1 MGDYTPHTILVTG
14 GAGFI
19 GSHVVQRLHTE
30 FPEATVIVL
39 DKLDVCSSMFS
50 LGDHVDRFIQY
61 DLLDGPDNIISILQK
76 HQIDTVLHFAAH
88 THVDLSFGN
97 SLAFTLNNTYG
108 THVLLEACRSYG
120 DIKRFINVSTDEVYG
135 ESLSKARE
143 DSVLE
148 PTNPYAAAKAGAE
161 MMAKAYHQSFGMPI
175 ITTRGNNVY
184 GPGQYPEKLV
194 PKMLMRAFQKK
205 PLEVHGD
212 GSSLR
217 SFVYIDDVVDAFM
230 IIVKKGQIGDT
241 YNIGSSMH
249 EKSVLHVARDI
260 STLYKVPIHHVRDRP
275 FNDRRYFIC
284 DSKLKALGW
293 TEKTPWK
300 EGLQKTAA
308 WYAEVPPGYWSTID
322 LSAHSSSSERDVCE
336 LWRLYSCQDVSDQRF
351 HFLRSHRL

>member
-1 MGDYTPHTILVTG
+1 MFEFVPTSILVTG

-19 GSHVVQRLHTE
+19 GSHVVRRLHRE
-30 FPEATVIVL
+30 FPNACLVVL
-39 DKLDVCSSMFS
+39 DKLDVCSSVYS
-50 LGDHVDRFIQY
+50 LDSHVDRFLQC
-61 DLLDGPDNIISILQK
+61 DLTDGLEEVAAVLEK
-76 HQIDTVLHFAAH
+76 HSIDTVMHFAAH

-120 DIKRFINVSTDEVYG
+120 RVKRFINVSTDEVYG
-135 ESLSKARE
+135 ESLSKVRE

-161 MMAKAYHQSFGMPI
+161 MMAKAYQQSFGLPI

-194 PKMLMRAFQKK
+194 PKMLMRALQKQ

-217 SFVYIDDVVDAFM
+217 SFVYIDDAVDAFV
-230 IIVKKGQIGDT
+230 IILRHGRVGDV
-241 YNIGSSMH
+241 YNIGSLDNEM
-249 EKSVLHVARDI
+249 SVLQVAKQI
-260 STLYKVPIHHVRDRP
+260 SGMYKVPIRHVRDRA

-284 DSKLKALGW
+284 DSKLKALDW
-293 TEKTPWK
+293 DQKTSWE
-300 EGLQKTAA
+300 EGLKKTAA
-308 WYAEVPPGYWSTID
+308 WYADMPPGYWAAIN
-322 LSAHSSSSERDVCE
+322 LSAHSASP
-336 LWRLYSCQDVSDQRF
+336 
-351 HFLRSHRL
+351 

>member
-19 GSHVVQRLHTE
+19 GSHVVKRLHVE
-30 FPEATVIVL
+30 FPDIRIIVL
-39 DKLDVCSSMFS
+39 DKLDVCSSMYS
-50 LGDHVDRFIQY
+50 LGDHIDRFVQY
-61 DLLDGPDNIISILQK
+61 DLLDGPAHIISLLQK

-108 THVLLEACRSYG
+108 THILLEACRSYAN
-120 DIKRFINVSTDEVYG
+120 IKRFVNVSTDEVYG
-135 ESLSKARE
+135 ESLSKVQE

-194 PKMLMRAFQKK
+194 PKMLMRALQRET
-205 PLEVHGD
+205 LEVHGD

-230 IIVKKGQIGDT
+230 IIIKKGQIGDT
-241 YNIGSSMH
+241 YNIGSSVH
-249 EKSVLHVARDI
+249 EKSVLQVAKDI
-260 STLYKVPIHHVRDRP
+260 STKYKVPIRHVRDRP

-293 TEKTPWK
+293 TEKTSWND
-300 EGLQKTAA
+300 GLQKTAE
-308 WYAEVPPGYWSTID
+308 WYAAVSPEYWASID
-322 LSAHSSSSERDVCE
+322 LSAHSSSSERNIYD
-336 LWRLYSCQDVSDQRF
+336 F
-351 HFLRSHRL
+351 